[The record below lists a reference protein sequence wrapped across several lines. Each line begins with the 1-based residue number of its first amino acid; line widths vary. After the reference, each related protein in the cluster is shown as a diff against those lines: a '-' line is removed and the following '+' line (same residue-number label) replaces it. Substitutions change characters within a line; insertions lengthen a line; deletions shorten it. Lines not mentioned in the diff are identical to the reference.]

1 MKRRILTLALTV
13 ALALGML
20 SWASAE
26 EPAAFTLESEALGFS
41 LTLPGLSAA
50 EVAVEITGNTV
61 SFYHVPSRSDTWQGL
76 LCVLAVVTPRSRLF
90 SGDFDSG
97 AYSIIAMG
105 EDRVYLKR
113 ALTGIDA
120 GEDTRTAFL
129 AAAEQFSLASLR
141 ENLLPAE
148 PAALPEVDREAR
160 LPYLPV
166 AEGRVRPGEAVT
178 RGELADMLCALLGL
192 TPTDGDT
199 AASEA
204 GEDGLG
210 GLEVLAGY
218 GIFSGYPDGSLRPE
232 GAVTRAEL
240 AVLLHRFQLA
250 APMGRYGETSLDNFS
265 DVSDY
270 HWAAAHLYSACAAGW
285 LTGYPDGTFRPSQA
299 VTRAEAVTA
308 LNRVLG
314 RDEAQ
319 TAVAADLVNPFA
331 DLVDTSWAYANMLEA
346 AGLLV
351 RDLPDQARPLPE
363 GTSASCFAG
372 ESDGWAAV
380 NGQLMVT
387 ADGGDTWQA
396 VGTLPDCEATG
407 LFFFP
412 DQRGVL
418 AGRSGEGRPV
428 LLAAETGGWRDLLTD
443 ADFVS
448 AYFPAEQFPG
458 PEAMLDAIVSLDLCP
473 AGAGRVYLDVT
484 YRPYESVYPVED
496 GMLVVRRTLLE

>member
-1 MKRRILTLALTV
+1 MKRRILSLTLTM

-26 EPAAFTLESEALGFS
+26 EPAAFTLESEPLGFS
-41 LTLPGLSAA
+41 LTLPDLAAA
-50 EVAVEITGNTV
+50 EVAVETTGSTV
-61 SFYHVPSRSDTWQGL
+61 SFYHVPSRTGDWQGL

-90 SGDFDSG
+90 SGDYDSG
-97 AYSIIAMG
+97 AWSIVAMG
-105 EDRVYLKR
+105 EEQVYLKR

-120 GEDTRTAFL
+120 GEGTRAAFL
-129 AAAEQFSLASLR
+129 AAAEHFSLASLR

-160 LPYLPV
+160 IPYLTV
-166 AEGRVRPGEAVT
+166 EEGCVRPGEPVT
-178 RGELADMLCALLGL
+178 RGELADMLCTLLGL
-192 TPTDGDT
+192 EDGD
-199 AASEA
+199 AAP
-204 GEDGLG
+204 GVGDTG

-240 AVLLHRFQLA
+240 AVLLHRFQFA
-250 APMGRYGETSLDNFS
+250 APMGQYGEGALERFS
-265 DVSDY
+265 DVSDQ

-285 LTGYPDGTFRPSQA
+285 LTGYPDGTFRPDQA

-319 TAVAADLVNPFA
+319 TAVAEDLANPFT
-331 DLVDTSWAYANMLEA
+331 DLADTSWAYANMLEA

-396 VGTLPDCEATG
+396 AGKLPDCQVTG

-418 AGRSGEGRPV
+418 AGRSGEGKPV
-428 LLAAETGGWRDLLTD
+428 LLAAEAGGWRDLLTD
-443 ADFVS
+443 ADFVK
-448 AYFPAEQFPG
+448 AYFPVEQFPG
-458 PEAMLDAIVSLDLCP
+458 PEATLEAVISLDLCP

-484 YRPYESVYPVED
+484 YRPYESVYATED
-496 GMLVVRRTLLE
+496 SLLVIRRALLK